1 MLPVFRNS
9 VFYASAPKETH
20 YGVPSRSQ
28 SRTASD
34 DPPCPRRCSSA
45 TRENEEHAANTQIAV
60 GDIVVV
66 QILHGVTQLE
76 GVVLHKGRGW
86 STDQQ
91 EEIAPYRPSRT

>member
-34 DPPCPRRCSSA
+34 DHPCPRRCSSA

-76 GVVLHKGRGW
+76 GVVLHKGCGW